1 MKDSKLTGIIK
12 KRQRNGVDFLIK
24 TIFFDV
30 DGTLLSH
37 NTSSVSEST
46 REALDLL
53 AQKGI
58 QRVVA
63 TGRHMLELAQLPVR
77 DIRFDGYITMNGQL
91 CLDGEG
97 NIICENPIS
106 GFEKECLL
114 ALFHEKTIPV
124 VLVEKDDMYL
134 NFCNEVVERAQA
146 AISSPV
152 PKVGAYTG
160 NEFYLAVAFL
170 DRETEK
176 ELLTQ
181 LTSCKITRWNPN
193 AVDIIAATG
202 GKTVGIAQ
210 YLKGCHVGVEET
222 MAFGDGDND
231 VDMLKMVGI
240 GVAMGNAE
248 PITKEN
254 ADYVTDSVDEDGIMK
269 ALKALGVL

>member
-1 MKDSKLTGIIK
+1 M
-12 KRQRNGVDFLIK
+12 NGVVTLVK
-24 TIFFDV
+24 AIFFDV

-37 NTSSVSEST
+37 NTSSVSDST
-46 REALDLL
+46 REALELL

-63 TGRHMLELAQLPVR
+63 TGRHMIELAQLPVR

-91 CLDGEG
+91 CLDKEG
-97 NIICENPIS
+97 NILCENPIS
-106 GFEKECLL
+106 GWEKESLL
-114 ALFHEKTIPV
+114 KLFQEKTIPM

-146 AISSPV
+146 EISSPV
-152 PKVGAYTG
+152 PRVGDYTG

-170 DRETEK
+170 DREMEK
-176 ELLTQ
+176 ELLGQ
-181 LTSCKITRWNPN
+181 LTGCKITRWNPN

-202 GKTVGIAQ
+202 GKTVGIAR
-210 YLKGCHVGVEET
+210 YLKDCGIGLEET

-231 VDMLKMVGI
+231 VDMLKMVGT

-248 PITKEN
+248 PIVKEN

-269 ALKALGVL
+269 ALQALGVL